1 MACGPMKIRAFKF
14 LWIFLL
20 PVAILTSWQL
30 ISSYSPNPFF
40 PSPARI
46 FDAAQDVISIEW
58 ILISM
63 KSSLLVLLSGYAFG
77 SFLGLIFGSLLG
89 EFKVARDVLLPIC
102 NFIRCIPS
110 VAKVPLVMAIMG
122 LGLST
127 RITIVTVAVLFPV
140 LMSTVRAVGAT
151 KLELLELSRS
161 LKFGRMRGL
170 LSIRIHG
177 AIGEILTGLHASV
190 QVAVLTMI
198 VSEMLGSGIGIGA
211 FIIQS
216 QSTFRIA
223 NMWVGVF
230 IVGLIGLAL
239 NYLFLRIEQ
248 RVAPW
253 YFKSKGLI

>member
-1 MACGPMKIRAFKF
+1 MKTKANRF
-14 LWIFLL
+14 LWIMLL
-20 PVAILTSWQL
+20 PIAILASWQL

-40 PSPARI
+40 PPPTKI
-46 FDAAQDVISIEW
+46 LNAAQDVISIEW
-58 ILISM
+58 IAVSM
-63 KSSLLVLLSGYAFG
+63 KSSLLVLLSGYALG
-77 SFLGLIFGSLLG
+77 SLLGLIFGSLLG

-110 VAKVPLVMAIMG
+110 VAKVPLIMAIMG

-140 LMSTVRAVGAT
+140 LMSTVRAIGAT
-151 KLELLELSRS
+151 KLELLELGRT
-161 LKFGRMRGL
+161 LKFGRIRGL
-170 LSIRIHG
+170 LSIRIPA
-177 AIGEILTGLHASV
+177 AIGEILTGFHASV

-198 VSEMLGSGIGIGA
+198 VSEMLGSGIGVGA

-230 IVGLIGLAL
+230 IVGFIGLAL
-239 NYLFLRIEQ
+239 NFLFLRIEQ

>member
-1 MACGPMKIRAFKF
+1 MKTRAIRF
-14 LWIFLL
+14 LWIMLL
-20 PVAILTSWQL
+20 PIAILASWQL

-40 PSPARI
+40 PPPTKI
-46 FDAAQDVISIEW
+46 LNAAQDIISIEW
-58 ILISM
+58 IAVSM
-63 KSSLLVLLSGYAFG
+63 KSSLLVLLSGYALG
-77 SFLGLIFGSLLG
+77 SLLGLIFGSLLG

-110 VAKVPLVMAIMG
+110 VAKVPLIMAIMG

-140 LMSTVRAVGAT
+140 LMSTVRAIGAT
-151 KLELLELSRS
+151 KLELLELGRT
-161 LKFGRMRGL
+161 LKFGRIRGL
-170 LSIRIHG
+170 LSIRIPA

-198 VSEMLGSGIGIGA
+198 VSEMLGSGIGVGA

-223 NMWVGVF
+223 NMWFGVF
-230 IVGLIGLAL
+230 IVGFIGLAL
-239 NYLFLRIEQ
+239 NFLFLRIEQ

>member
-1 MACGPMKIRAFKF
+1 MKTKANRF
-14 LWIFLL
+14 LWIMLL
-20 PVAILTSWQL
+20 PITILASWQL

-40 PSPARI
+40 PPPTKI
-46 FDAAQDVISIEW
+46 LNAAQDVISIEW
-58 ILISM
+58 IAVSM
-63 KSSLLVLLSGYAFG
+63 KSSLLVLLSGYALG
-77 SFLGLIFGSLLG
+77 SLLGLIFGSLLG

-110 VAKVPLVMAIMG
+110 VAKVPLIMAIMG

-140 LMSTVRAVGAT
+140 LMSTVRAIGAT
-151 KLELLELSRS
+151 KLELLELGRT
-161 LKFGRMRGL
+161 LKFGRIRGL
-170 LSIRIHG
+170 LSIRIPA

-198 VSEMLGSGIGIGA
+198 VSEMLGSGIGVGA

-230 IVGLIGLAL
+230 IVGFIGLAL
-239 NYLFLRIEQ
+239 NFLFLRIEQ

>member
-1 MACGPMKIRAFKF
+1 
-14 LWIFLL
+14 
-20 PVAILTSWQL
+20 
-30 ISSYSPNPFF
+30 
-40 PSPARI
+40 
-46 FDAAQDVISIEW
+46 
-58 ILISM
+58 
-63 KSSLLVLLSGYAFG
+63 
-77 SFLGLIFGSLLG
+77 
-89 EFKVARDVLLPIC
+89 
-102 NFIRCIPS
+102 
-110 VAKVPLVMAIMG
+110 MAIMG

-170 LSIRIHG
+170 LSIRIPG

-198 VSEMLGSGIGIGA
+198 VSEMLGSGIGVGA

-230 IVGLIGLAL
+230 VVGLIGLAL
-239 NYLFLRIEQ
+239 NFFFLKIEQ
-248 RVAPW
+248 KIAPW

>member
-1 MACGPMKIRAFKF
+1 MRNALIKAMWA
-14 LWIFLL
+14 FLL
-20 PVAILTSWQL
+20 PVSILISWQAL
-30 ISSYSPNPFF
+30 STLSTNPFF
-40 PSPARI
+40 PAPSKI
-46 FDAAQDVISIEW
+46 LTAAEDVISVEW
-58 ILISM
+58 IFTSV
-63 KSSLLVLLSGYAFG
+63 KSSLLVLFVGY
-77 SFLGLIFGSLLG
+77 FLGSLFGLVFGALLG
-89 EFKVARDVLLPIC
+89 EFLQARIILLPIC

-110 VAKVPLVMAIMG
+110 VAKVPLIMAIMG

-127 RITIVTVAVLFPV
+127 RITVVTIAVLFPV

-151 KLELLELSRS
+151 KSELLELNRY
-161 LKFGRMRGL
+161 LKFGRIRGL
-170 LSIRIHG
+170 LSIRVPA

-198 VSEMLGSGIGIGA
+198 VSEMLGSGIGVGA

-239 NYLFLRIEQ
+239 NAAFIRIE
-248 RVAPW
+248 RKAAPW
-253 YFKSKGLI
+253 YFRSKGLI